1 MRIKNLLRQIGEAIF
16 DRCLRTVDDPN
27 RALTRLERDILYLC
41 QHGDLT
47 GPRLRLQLEADR
59 WFGQPSYAVLY
70 RAVER
75 LEKLGH
81 LATRL
86 SPRPENIGRAANRP
100 LFVIVTT
107 SQGYRAW
114 LASAPKGVVA

>member
-1 MRIKNLLRQIGEAIF
+1 MRALKNLLRQIGEAIF

-81 LATRL
+81 LAKRL
-86 SPRPENIGRAANRP
+86 APNVGGFTI
-100 LFVIVTT
+100 VIVTT

-114 LASAPKGVVA
+114 RASAPKEARA